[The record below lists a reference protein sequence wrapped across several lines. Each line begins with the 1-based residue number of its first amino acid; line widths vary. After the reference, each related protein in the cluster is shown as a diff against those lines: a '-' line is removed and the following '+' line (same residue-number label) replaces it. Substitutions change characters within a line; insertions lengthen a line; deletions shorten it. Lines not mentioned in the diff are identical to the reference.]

1 MATKIEGR
9 SFDAPIKT
17 YTFDGHEYNTLRVF
31 VDYDKSGWQGGY
43 FSATLTPER
52 IEQFNGYQ
60 TRQMHVTGT
69 SDPLGSWITIRLK
82 DAPKNSQKTII
93 ELSASLEQ
101 AKDAIAYYFDKRN
114 WVRLKWLVESV
125 GRSGYTPTISE
136 LVKSDMEKETPNIN
150 EQKTSETM
158 TQNVNGADFI
168 GKTIVVVNNEKIKY
182 VIKGVDGDKFVTDFI
197 MDGRP
202 AMPCPVPMEQLTK
215 MVDAGTWKIEE
226 PTPNPSQK
234 GREKAKAEEPTAEP
248 ETTATEEVE
257 EVEDVEDVE
266 EPAMTVKMQPKDA
279 SEREQSG
286 AGSDYAEREQAR
298 PQVKDKAEEKATKSK
313 PQKPQTKAKSDTSHQ
328 HSALKYE
335 TYTTKKGKTGAKIV
349 GFNETDAAYLAGPD
363 LHGSKVWENDKQ
375 GNKTYCLLFSHRY
388 AKAAEDVCKALNA
401 GKSVADCQAI
411 IDGATEERAQRREE
425 WKAKQ
430 AEREAAKA
438 NGQSSMVN
446 GQSKKLYTET
456 EVRKAFQTLADAS
469 GVDVKEFEP
478 IIEAMKAAA

>member
-125 GRSGYTPTISE
+125 GRSGYTPTIAE

-215 MVDAGTWKIEE
+215 MVDAGTWKIDGEA
-226 PTPNPSQK
+226 T
-234 GREKAKAEEPTAEP
+234 ATTAAEEPAATE
-248 ETTATEEVE
+248 TEEVE
-257 EVEDVEDVE
+257 EVQDVQPE
-266 EPAMTVKMQPKDA
+266 EPKAETVKMKPEPKA
-279 SEREQSG
+279 KKSE
-286 AGSDYAEREQAR
+286 
-298 PQVKDKAEEKATKSK
+298 PKA
-313 PQKPQTKAKSDTSHQ
+313 KAKSDTSHQ
-328 HSALKYE
+328 HSVLKYE

-349 GFNETDAAYLAGPD
+349 GFNETDAAYLAGPE
-363 LHGSKVWENDKQ
+363 LHGSKAWENDKQ
-375 GNKTYCLLFSHRY
+375 GNKTFCLLFSHRY

-411 IDGATEERAQRREE
+411 IDGCTEERAQRREE
-425 WKAKQ
+425 WRARRD
-430 AEREAAKA
+430 ARDNATTNEGEATAA
-438 NGQSSMVN
+438 TE
-446 GQSKKLYTET
+446 KLYTET
-456 EVRKAFQTLADAS
+456 EVRKAFATLADAS

-478 IIEAMKAAA
+478 IIEAMRAAA

>member
-93 ELSASLEQ
+93 ELSAFLEQ

-215 MVDAGTWKIEE
+215 MVDAGTWKIDGEA
-226 PTPNPSQK
+226 T
-234 GREKAKAEEPTAEP
+234 ATTAAEEPAATE
-248 ETTATEEVE
+248 TEEVE
-257 EVEDVEDVE
+257 EVQDVQPE
-266 EPAMTVKMQPKDA
+266 EP
-279 SEREQSG
+279 
-286 AGSDYAEREQAR
+286 
-298 PQVKDKAEEKATKSK
+298 KAETIKMKPEPKAKKSEPK
-313 PQKPQTKAKSDTSHQ
+313 AKAKSDTSHQ

-349 GFNETDAAYLAGPD
+349 GFNETDAAYLAGPE
-363 LHGSKVWENDKQ
+363 LHGSKAWENDKQ
-375 GNKTYCLLFSHRY
+375 GNKTFCLLFSHRY

-411 IDGATEERAQRREE
+411 IDGCTEERAQRREE
-425 WKAKQ
+425 WRARRDARDNATTNEGEATAKT
-430 AEREAAKA
+430 E
-438 NGQSSMVN
+438 
-446 GQSKKLYTET
+446 KLYTEA
-456 EVRKAFQTLADAS
+456 EVRKAFATLAEAS

-478 IIEAMKAAA
+478 IIEAMRAAA

>member
-125 GRSGYTPTISE
+125 GRSGYTPTIAE
-136 LVKSDMEKETPNIN
+136 LVKSDIEKETPNIN

-215 MVDAGTWKIEE
+215 MVDAGTWKIDGE
-226 PTPNPSQK
+226 
-234 GREKAKAEEPTAEP
+234 ATA
-248 ETTATEEVE
+248 TTATEEPTATADEVE
-257 EVEDVEDVE
+257 EVQDVQPE
-266 EPAMTVKMQPKDA
+266 EP
-279 SEREQSG
+279 
-286 AGSDYAEREQAR
+286 
-298 PQVKDKAEEKATKSK
+298 KAETIKMK
-313 PQKPQTKAKSDTSHQ
+313 PEPKAKKSEPKAKGAKKEQ
-328 HSALKYE
+328 EAPAAGRLRYE

-349 GFNETDAAYLAGPD
+349 GFNETDAAYLAGPE
-363 LHGSKVWENDKQ
+363 LHGSKAWENDKQ
-375 GNKTYCLLFSHRY
+375 GNKTFCLLFSHRY

-411 IDGATEERAQRREE
+411 IDGCTEERAQRREE
-425 WKAKQ
+425 WRARRD
-430 AEREAAKA
+430 ARDNAATNEGEATATTE
-438 NGQSSMVN
+438 
-446 GQSKKLYTET
+446 KLYTEA
-456 EVRKAFQTLADAS
+456 EVRKAFATLADAS

-478 IIEAMKAAA
+478 IIEAMRAAA

>member
-215 MVDAGTWKIEE
+215 MVDAGTWKIDGE
-226 PTPNPSQK
+226 
-234 GREKAKAEEPTAEP
+234 ATA
-248 ETTATEEVE
+248 TTETEEVE
-257 EVEDVEDVE
+257 EVQDVQPE
-266 EPAMTVKMQPKDA
+266 EPKAENVKMKPEPKA
-279 SEREQSG
+279 KKSE
-286 AGSDYAEREQAR
+286 
-298 PQVKDKAEEKATKSK
+298 PKA
-313 PQKPQTKAKSDTSHQ
+313 KAKSDTSHQ

-335 TYTTKKGKTGAKIV
+335 TYTTKRGKTGAKIV
-349 GFNETDAAYLAGPD
+349 GFHETDAAYLAGPE
-363 LHGSKVWENDKQ
+363 LHGSKAWENDKQ
-375 GNKTYCLLFSHRY
+375 GNKTFCLLFSHRY

-411 IDGATEERAQRREE
+411 IDGCTEERAQRREE
-425 WKAKQ
+425 WRARRD
-430 AEREAAKA
+430 ARDNATTNEGEATAA
-438 NGQSSMVN
+438 TE
-446 GQSKKLYTET
+446 KLYTET
-456 EVRKAFQTLADAS
+456 EVRKAFATLADAS

-478 IIEAMKAAA
+478 IIEAMRAAA

>member
-182 VIKGVDGDKFVTDFI
+182 VIKGVDGDKLMTDFC
-197 MDGRP
+197 MEGREP
-202 AMPCPVPMEQLTK
+202 MPCPVPMEQVTK
-215 MVDAGTWKIEE
+215 MIDAGTWKIDGEA
-226 PTPNPSQK
+226 T
-234 GREKAKAEEPTAEP
+234 ATTAAEEPA
-248 ETTATEEVE
+248 TTAAEEPAATETEEVE
-257 EVEDVEDVE
+257 EVQDVQPE
-266 EPAMTVKMQPKDA
+266 EPKAETVKMKPEPKA
-279 SEREQSG
+279 KKSE
-286 AGSDYAEREQAR
+286 
-298 PQVKDKAEEKATKSK
+298 PKA
-313 PQKPQTKAKSDTSHQ
+313 KAKSDTSHQ

-349 GFNETDAAYLAGPD
+349 GFNETDAAYLAGPE
-363 LHGSKVWENDKQ
+363 LHGSKAWENDKQ
-375 GNKTYCLLFSHRY
+375 GNKTFCLLFSHRY

-411 IDGATEERAQRREE
+411 IDKTTEERAQRREE
-425 WKAKQ
+425 WRARRDNATTNEGEATAKT
-430 AEREAAKA
+430 E
-438 NGQSSMVN
+438 
-446 GQSKKLYTET
+446 KLYTET
-456 EVRKAFQTLADAS
+456 EVRKAFATLADAS

>member
-158 TQNVNGADFI
+158 TQNVNGADFV

-215 MVDAGTWKIEE
+215 MVDAGTWKIDGEA
-226 PTPNPSQK
+226 T
-234 GREKAKAEEPTAEP
+234 ATTAAEEPAATE
-248 ETTATEEVE
+248 TEEVE
-257 EVEDVEDVE
+257 EVQDVQPE
-266 EPAMTVKMQPKDA
+266 E
-279 SEREQSG
+279 S
-286 AGSDYAEREQAR
+286 
-298 PQVKDKAEEKATKSK
+298 KAETIKMKPEPKAKKSEPK
-313 PQKPQTKAKSDTSHQ
+313 AKAKSDTSHQ
-328 HSALKYE
+328 HSTLKYE

-349 GFNETDAAYLAGPD
+349 GFHETDAAYLAGPE
-363 LHGSKVWENDKQ
+363 LHGSKAWENDKQ
-375 GNKTYCLLFSHRY
+375 GNKTFCLLFSHRY

-411 IDGATEERAQRREE
+411 IDGCTEERAQRREE
-425 WKAKQ
+425 WRARRDARDNAATTEGEATAKT
-430 AEREAAKA
+430 E
-438 NGQSSMVN
+438 
-446 GQSKKLYTET
+446 KLYTEA
-456 EVRKAFQTLADAS
+456 EVRKAFATLAEAS

-478 IIEAMKAAA
+478 IIEAMRAAA